1 MTKKEIKE
9 RLHSDKPVTF
19 SYIKKNGELRVAK
32 GTLNVNVMGEENAPS
47 GKIDTINE
55 ANTIRYYDIL
65 AEGWRS
71 FLVDNFVEF
80 IE

>member
-9 RLHSDKPVTF
+9 KLHSDKPMIF

-32 GTLNVNVMGEENAPS
+32 GTLNINVMGEENAPS
-47 GKIDTINE
+47 GKLESYNE
-55 ANTIRYYDIL
+55 DTIRYYDIL

-71 FLVDNFVEF
+71 FLVDNFIEF